1 MSQIELR
8 NLTKSFEGK
17 PVVQDLNLQVHSGEL
32 VALLGQ
38 SGCGKTTTLRMISG
52 LLKPDKGDILFDNQS
67 IDSIDR
73 RESGAVM
80 VFQNHRL
87 FPHMTV
93 SENIAF
99 GLKVRKK
106 DQASI
111 KKKVSWALEMVKL
124 PGFEKRYPSELSGGQ
139 SQRIALAR
147 ALVLKPKVLL
157 LDEPLSNL
165 DAVLRDEMRGL
176 IRNLHQTLN
185 LTIVFVTHDQKEA
198 MLMAD
203 RIAIMR
209 SGVIEQ
215 VDTPLQVYY
224 RPINRWIAGFI
235 GLANLINGEINNGY
249 LESSLGRFSLNE
261 LTDDQWPNKQK
272 SSSPLKILIR
282 PEEIKIKGFVL
293 DEHEAGW
300 VTGKVVDYSFTGE
313 SWHYQIEIG
322 QDTILVS
329 SSGETKFRL
338 DDKVQIKVI
347 AESIC
352 IYNEEI

>member
-1 MSQIELR
+1 MSQIELK

-17 PVVQDLNLQVHSGEL
+17 PVVKDLNLHVHSGEL

-38 SGCGKTTTLRMISG
+38 SGCGKTTTLRMIAG
-52 LLKPDKGDILFDNQS
+52 LLKPDEGDIYFDKQS

-93 SENIAF
+93 FENIAF

-106 DQASI
+106 DRALI
-111 KKKVSWALEMVKL
+111 EEKVSWALEMVKL
-124 PGFEKRYPSELSGGQ
+124 PGYEKRYPSELSGGQ

-176 IRNLHQTLN
+176 IRNLHRSLN
-185 LTIVFVTHDQKEA
+185 LTIIFVTHDQKEA

-224 RPINRWIAGFI
+224 RPINRWIASFI
-235 GLANLINGEINNGY
+235 GLANLINGEIRNGY
-249 LESSLGRFSLNE
+249 IESTLGRFPLKE
-261 LTDDQWPNKQK
+261 LSDDQWPNKH
-272 SSSPLKILIR
+272 SSSLQLEILIR
-282 PEEIKIKGFVL
+282 PEEVKIKDFVL
-293 DEHEAGW
+293 NEQENGWIAG
-300 VTGKVVDYSFTGE
+300 KIVDYSFTGE
-313 SWHYQIEIG
+313 SWHYQIKIDQE
-322 QDTILVS
+322 TILVS
-329 SSGETKFRL
+329 SSGERKFQP

-347 AESIC
+347 TESIC
-352 IYNEEI
+352 IYNE